1 MNRTILVVDDEQDIR
16 MTLRAL
22 FEANGYTVVEA
33 ENGQEALD
41 MVQASTPDL
50 IILDLLMPEVDG
62 YAFLERLPTDL
73 LDSIP
78 IIVFTAKGADNDILR
93 GYAKGAAYYLTK
105 PFENR
110 KMLNATRYLIGDLG
124 EEERLRLESEL

>member
-1 MNRTILVVDDEQDIR
+1 MKRTILIVDDEQDIR

-22 FEANGYTVVEA
+22 FEGNGYTVVEA
-33 ENGQEALD
+33 HNGQVALD
-41 MVQASTPDL
+41 MVAEAAPDL

-62 YAFLERLPTDL
+62 YTFLERLPNEL
-73 LDSIP
+73 LDTIP

-110 KMLNATRYLIGDLG
+110 KMLNATRYLIGDLN
-124 EEERLRLESEL
+124 EEERLRLEREL

>member
-22 FEANGYTVVEA
+22 FEANGYKVREA
-33 ENGQEALD
+33 ENGQVALD
-41 MVQASTPDL
+41 MVAEEAPDL
-50 IILDLLMPEVDG
+50 IVLDLLMPEVDG
-62 YAFLERLPTDL
+62 YVFLERLPSDQ

-78 IIVFTAKGADNDILR
+78 IIIFTAKGADNDILR

-105 PFENR
+105 PFENQ
-110 KMLNATRYLIGDLG
+110 KMLNATRYLIGDLP
-124 EEERLRLESEL
+124 EKDRLALEREL